1 MAAYATLDDLHGLAP
16 QMGRFTPTSKPT
28 LEQATTFLADVAREL
43 DGLLGGMGYAVPIV
57 EVTSPIAFARVKALN
72 AWGALAL
79 AIVARSIGVTNP
91 DEQGAG
97 YVRKEYERRMKALR
111 ESPGDDLLDAVKTGQ
126 AIEKTSADLMASS
139 FESATIDTDSAARMT
154 RDQVF

>member
-1 MAAYATLDDLHGLAP
+1 MAAYATFDDLHGLAP
-16 QMGRFTPTSKPT
+16 QLGRFTATTKPS
-28 LEQATTFLADVAREL
+28 LEQVTTFLADVAREI
-43 DGLLGGMGYAVPIV
+43 DGLLTGLGYTVPIV
-57 EVTSPIAFARVKALN
+57 EATSPIAFARVKALN

-97 YVRKEYERRMKALR
+97 YVRKEYARRLQALR

-126 AIEKTSADLMASS
+126 AAEKTSADLMGSS
-139 FESATIDTDSAARMT
+139 FDGSDEDIAGSARMT
-154 RDQVF
+154 RDMVF

>member
-1 MAAYATLDDLHGLAP
+1 MAAYATFDDLHGLAP
-16 QMGRFTPTSKPT
+16 QLGRFTPTSKPT
-28 LEQATTFLADVAREL
+28 LEQVTTFLGDVAREI
-43 DGLLGGMGYAVPIV
+43 DGLLTGMGYAVPIV
-57 EVTSPIAFARVKALN
+57 EATSPIAYARVRALN

-97 YVRKEYERRMKALR
+97 YVRKEYTRRLTALR

-126 AIEKTSADLMASS
+126 ATERTSADLMGSS
-139 FESATIDTDSAARMT
+139 FDGSGTDVDTTRMT

>member
-16 QMGRFTPTSKPT
+16 QLGRFTPTSKPT
-28 LEQATTFLADVAREL
+28 LEQVTAFLADVAREI
-43 DGLLGGMGYAVPIV
+43 DGLLTGMGYTVPIV
-57 EVTSPIAFARVKALN
+57 EGTSPIAYARVKPLN

-79 AIVARSIGVTNP
+79 ALVARSIGVTNP

-97 YVRKEYERRMKALR
+97 YVRKEYERRLKALR
-111 ESPGDDLLDAVKTGQ
+111 ESPGDDLLDAIKTGQ
-126 AIEKTSADLMASS
+126 ATEKTSADLMASS
-139 FESATIDTDSAARMT
+139 FDGSDVDVDSSARMT